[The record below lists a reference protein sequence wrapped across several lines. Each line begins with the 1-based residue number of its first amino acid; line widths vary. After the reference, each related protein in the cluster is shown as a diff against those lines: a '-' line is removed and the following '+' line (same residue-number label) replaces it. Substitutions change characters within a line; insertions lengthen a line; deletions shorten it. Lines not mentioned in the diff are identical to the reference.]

1 MAPRRLPIRVKVRV
15 RLSALG
21 SCSWLYCITETNKV
35 VLDQRNQPTAFFN
48 LDISIENLDSSPQP
62 IVIIFKNCV
71 KLETFGQLIAPI
83 VKKNGKKLGVFSKE
97 AVSMSQIVLELL
109 EGDPSLAEALFISDS
124 DPLYDQLIDS
134 LKWTFLSRQEERQF

>member
-1 MAPRRLPIRVKVRV
+1 MRYYMIVL
-15 RLSALG
+15 
-21 SCSWLYCITETNKV
+21 
-35 VLDQRNQPTAFFN
+35 LDQRNQPTAFFN
-48 LDISIENLDSSPQP
+48 LDISKENLDSSPQP
-62 IVIIFKNCV
+62 IVIIFQNRV

-124 DPLYDQLIDS
+124 DTLYDQLIDS
-134 LKWTFLSRQEERQF
+134 LKWTFLSRQEEGQF